1 MMETE
6 DLWDSEPN
14 GGLGMSLDGS
24 LVFVDVISTMT
35 DLRYLPDNDDVTS
48 FTATVEA
55 AADDHIILD
64 GTYFYP
70 EGGGQPADRGTLDW
84 PTGSAAVVDVQK
96 EHGAVRHYIA
106 DLEGELPTEGTTVE
120 GQIDADRRQ
129 VLRRMHTAQHVLS
142 KVVLDVFGAQTAGNQ
157 IHTDRSRIDFE
168 PADFSEEDVAVIEER
183 TNVALEQDLPVEKKQ
198 MARDKAEEQTPE
210 GRGLLDLIPDHV
222 DPLRMVRIGD
232 LDLCP
237 CGGTHVDRLSE
248 VGRVR
253 ITNRTSKGADVD
265 RIEFELVE

>member
-1 MMETE
+1 MTE
-6 DLWDSEPN
+6 
-14 GGLGMSLDGS
+14 
-24 LVFVDVISTMT
+24 
-35 DLRYLPDNDDVTS
+35 LRYLPDSDDITT
-48 FTATVEA
+48 FTATVEKA
-55 AADDHIILD
+55 TDEYIVLA

-84 PTGSAAVVDVQK
+84 DGGSAAVVDVQK
-96 EHGAVRHYIA
+96 EHGAVRHYIGEQ
-106 DLEGELPTEGTTVE
+106 EGPLPDAGNDVS
-120 GQIDADRRQ
+120 GQIDAERRENI
-129 VLRRMHTAQHVLS
+129 RRMHTAQHVVS

-168 PADFSEEDVAVIEER
+168 PADFSDEDVTVIEER

-198 MARDKAEEQTPE
+198 MARDEAEKQTPE

-222 DPLRMVRIGD
+222 DPLRMVKIGD

-237 CGGTHVDRLSE
+237 CGGTHVDRLSD

-265 RIEFELVE
+265 RIEFELVD